1 MVPVLIQDYRYYDL
15 SFALTGEYKLKADA
29 AYACDKAATLLQVE
43 TLANFSTWEEYKETQ
58 QNELDTTKCSFADAM
73 PSLEIATQVYDNLL
87 HRMKNHH
94 VSITEKCMQNGKV
107 LSDDYKSHIHNI
119 LNGKDDRN
127 EECSDDD
134 VHEEAEDIASIH
146 SDDRGEEDSD
156 EDDDASLFSDSS
168 QMTPQGYL

>member
-1 MVPVLIQDYRYYDL
+1 
-15 SFALTGEYKLKADA
+15 
-29 AYACDKAATLLQVE
+29 
-43 TLANFSTWEEYKETQ
+43 
-58 QNELDTTKCSFADAM
+58 M

-87 HRMKNHH
+87 HHMKNRFD
-94 VSITEKCMQNGKV
+94 VITEKCVQNGKV

-119 LNGKDDRN
+119 LNGRDVRN
-127 EECSDDD
+127 EECCDDD
-134 VHEEAEDIASIH
+134 VLEEAEDIASIH